1 MKNEV
6 PSKRSIMVDM
16 SEVLRY
22 TTFKHLNIDIR
33 NNDARNNDANDIKNE
48 HMN

>member
-1 MKNEV
+1 
-6 PSKRSIMVDM
+6 MVDM